1 MAQVRKVGLDAA
13 AVAAIK
19 VAVGTQVPWRQRIP
33 KTVAVGAA
41 AALTDFL
48 VAKTSFQP
56 KGGMVGTAFVR
67 QFAEILLANL
77 IINPAS
83 AKITSK
89 FGGGG
94 GGGGGS
100 APAGGN
106 KGRSGGGGGRPS
118 YGGRRGRR

>member
-77 IINPAS
+77 VINPAS

-89 FGGGG
+89 LGGGG
-94 GGGGGS
+94 GGG

-118 YGGRRGRR
+118 YGGRRERR